1 MQASLQTTADEWAAG
16 RFWTHMEGRHAQ
28 GPGTTSLYPTNT
40 GHGGV
45 RGQRFRGHGLV
56 VGRGKKSI
64 FEVPVQALSG
74 RCPVGMT
81 FYPKETS

>member
-40 GHGGV
+40 GHGEVGSQEI
-45 RGQRFRGHGLV
+45 QRAWFGG
-56 VGRGKKSI
+56 GERGKI
-64 FEVPVQALSG
+64 YF
-74 RCPVGMT
+74 
-81 FYPKETS
+81 